1 MRRRPLDRREEPR
14 RQGGVGV
21 GGNGM
26 EEGLLPGIKFLA
38 FGGRGTVP
46 VCHTGDG
53 LRSILFSYVSVNSYH
68 FFIEPVLLHGAFKK
82 IKIKGMFG
90 SC

>member
-1 MRRRPLDRREEPR
+1 MLLRGSWRGGAARPAASRRGGPWLRGVRRRPLDRREEPR

-38 FGGRGTVP
+38 FGGT
-46 VCHTGDG
+46 
-53 LRSILFSYVSVNSYH
+53 LRQQ
-68 FFIEPVLLHGAFKK
+68 
-82 IKIKGMFG
+82 
-90 SC
+90 